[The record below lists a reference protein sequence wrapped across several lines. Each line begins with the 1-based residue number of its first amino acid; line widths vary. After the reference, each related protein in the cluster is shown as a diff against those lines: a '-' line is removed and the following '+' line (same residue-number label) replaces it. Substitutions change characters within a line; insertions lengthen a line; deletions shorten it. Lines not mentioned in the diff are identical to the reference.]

1 MSEQQA
7 EEIIEALE
15 EPTPK
20 KRSSPKK
27 KATPAADIG
36 LNPATIRARAI
47 VLGRLKT

>member
-7 EEIIEALE
+7 EEISEALE

-27 KATPAADIG
+27 KAAPAANLG
-36 LNPATIRARAI
+36 LSPQTIRARAI
-47 VLGRLKT
+47 VLGRLKP